1 LQLTSLSVPSLSWQS
16 NGRFLSSDSCEKRAF
31 FRTAEGVVQV
41 DAGSAE
47 TPFLSQISRVLS
59 QISYTFVPSLSWQT
73 IVWPHQKMVQITGS
87 VAAPRAVVSNIA
99 PESRAARRRGE
110 QRGSLLARHADL
122 VKVVTSDHAA
132 ERGCNPAVY
141 GVLV

>member
-16 NGRFLSSDSCEKRAF
+16 DGRFLSSDSCEKRAF

-47 TPFLSQISRVLS
+47 TPFLSQL
-59 QISYTFVPSLSWQT
+59 SYTFVPSLSWQT
-73 IVWPHQKMVQITGS
+73 IVWPHQKMVQITS

-141 GVLV
+141 GILV